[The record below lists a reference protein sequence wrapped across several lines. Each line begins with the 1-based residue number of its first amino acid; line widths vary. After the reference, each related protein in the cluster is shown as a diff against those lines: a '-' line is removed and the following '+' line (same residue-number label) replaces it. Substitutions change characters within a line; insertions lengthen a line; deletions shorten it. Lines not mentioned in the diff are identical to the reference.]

1 MKIQKNQFLS
11 TEGGLFEVLRIALP
25 LIMGAAAHALNLLA
39 DRVMLSHYSEEAV
52 AASLTGG
59 LTGFTIAC
67 FFLGTIGFTGS
78 FVAQYSGAGAT
89 ERVGTAVWQGIF
101 LSLIGGAILATG
113 YFWAEP
119 LFALFRHEP
128 EVTAQEIRYFKI
140 LSLGNVLLLLNA
152 ALGAFWSG
160 RGKTVMVMSVSFL
173 ITLMN
178 VPFNYALIYGNWG
191 APELGIAGAAW
202 GTNLSALV
210 GGLVYAYFFFVP
222 RSSRRHFNTCSN
234 IIDWGLLWRLI
245 RFGVPNGF
253 QFFVDLSAFN
263 IFVIVVGTYG
273 RDIGAAT
280 AIAFGLNSIAFTPIL
295 GIGQTVAI
303 LVGQSIGAN
312 DVHRAK
318 KSVKSA

>member
-1 MKIQKNQFLS
+1 
-11 TEGGLFEVLRIALP
+11 
-25 LIMGAAAHALNLLA
+25 
-39 DRVMLSHYSEEAV
+39 
-52 AASLTGG
+52 
-59 LTGFTIAC
+59 
-67 FFLGTIGFTGS
+67 
-78 FVAQYSGAGAT
+78 
-89 ERVGTAVWQGIF
+89 
-101 LSLIGGAILATG
+101 
-113 YFWAEP
+113 
-119 LFALFRHEP
+119 
-128 EVTAQEIRYFKI
+128 
-140 LSLGNVLLLLNA
+140 
-152 ALGAFWSG
+152 
-160 RGKTVMVMSVSFL
+160 MVMSVSFL

-210 GGLVYAYFFFVP
+210 GCIVYACFFFIP

-273 RDIGAAT
+273 KDIGAAT

-318 KSVKSA
+318 KSVKSARNLTLIYMGLMAVFFVLLPQVPLALFDQSNPEVIRLTKVMLCFISVYLLFDGMSIIYSSAIKAAGDTFFAMLAGMTMAFLGLAVPSLIFAKLGMSVWYIWGTIVIYIVIWRHCFLCPLSWR

>member
-128 EVTAQEIRYFKI
+128 EVTAQEMYC
-140 LSLGNVLLLLNA
+140 
-152 ALGAFWSG
+152 
-160 RGKTVMVMSVSFL
+160 
-173 ITLMN
+173 
-178 VPFNYALIYGNWG
+178 
-191 APELGIAGAAW
+191 
-202 GTNLSALV
+202 
-210 GGLVYAYFFFVP
+210 FF
-222 RSSRRHFNTCSN
+222 
-234 IIDWGLLWRLI
+234 
-245 RFGVPNGF
+245 
-253 QFFVDLSAFN
+253 
-263 IFVIVVGTYG
+263 
-273 RDIGAAT
+273 
-280 AIAFGLNSIAFTPIL
+280 
-295 GIGQTVAI
+295 
-303 LVGQSIGAN
+303 
-312 DVHRAK
+312 
-318 KSVKSA
+318 